1 MAARARRKTMAVIA
15 PFRGLRYNPAKIQR
29 MEDVVSPPYD
39 VIDLQAQAALAGRNP
54 YNMIHLDL
62 SKNFSAGQ
70 LTDARYEQAREVF
83 LRWQQEEILIRE
95 DRPALYLYDVE
106 YALPSG
112 RRLTR
117 RGLLALVRLAEF
129 SEGIVKPHEKTFS
142 GVTSDRLRLLDTCHC
157 QFSPIF
163 SLYPDAEGR
172 IMALLEA
179 AASPEPL
186 ASAADQDGCRHT
198 IRAVRDPEILARVQE
213 LFREKSLYIADGHH
227 RYTTALQFRALMRE
241 RLGSLREDSPY
252 NHTMMY
258 LCGMEDP
265 GLSVLPT
272 HRLVRLPA
280 SAPASALVERLASF
294 FQVEEVRGGGR
305 ESLLSQVLGR
315 MEEQAGAATMF
326 GLYHAREDRCFLLA
340 LKPGG
345 MEGGSGAGR
354 PDCLREL
361 DVVVLSDLVIEGL
374 LGLDHQRCET
384 EHLVEY
390 FSDAGEALD
399 VAVKESGGQEATT
412 PLLFLMNATLVSQV
426 KQVADQGLVM
436 PHKSTYF
443 YPKALTG
450 LLLNKIVPEESIS
463 A

>member
-1 MAARARRKTMAVIA
+1 MAVIA
-15 PFRGLRYNPAKIQR
+15 PFRGLRYNPEKIER

-39 VIDLQAQAALAGRNP
+39 VIDLQAQSALAGRNP

-62 SKNFSAGQ
+62 SKNFSADQ
-70 LTDARYEQAREVF
+70 LTDARYQQAREIF
-83 LRWQQEEILIRE
+83 LRWQQEQVLIRDQE
-95 DRPALYLYDVE
+95 PTIYLYHVD
-106 YALPSG
+106 YTLPSG

-117 RGLLALVRLAEF
+117 KGLLCLVRLAEF

-172 IMALLEA
+172 IMELLESA
-179 AASPEPL
+179 CADEPL
-186 ASAADQDGCRHT
+186 LAATDNDGCLHT
-198 IRAVRDPEILARVQE
+198 IRAVTDPAVLVRVQE

-241 RLGSLREDSPY
+241 RLGTVAEDSPY
-252 NHTMMY
+252 NHAMMY

-280 SAPASALVERLASF
+280 DVSADELAARLALSF
-294 FQVEEVRGGGR
+294 EVEEMLNGGR
-305 ESLLSQVLGR
+305 ESLLARVLDR
-315 MEEQAGAATMF
+315 MEENAGVATMF
-326 GLYHAREDRCFLLA
+326 GFYHSGEDRCFLLT
-340 LKPGG
+340 LRPGI
-345 MEGGSGAGR
+345 MDREFGAR
-354 PDCLREL
+354 QPACLREL
-361 DVVVLSDLVIEGL
+361 DVVVLSDLL
-374 LGLDHQRCET
+374 LERILELDHHRCEK

-390 FSDAGEALD
+390 FSDADEALD
-399 VAVKESGGQEATT
+399 VAVKESGRQGVT

-426 KQVADQGLVM
+426 KRVADENLVM

-450 LLLNKIVPEESIS
+450 LLLNKIVPEEKIPS
-463 A
+463 